1 MNIFDMAK
9 KNYDKGL
16 WTKEMLAAIV
26 AKGKLTAAQ
35 YEEIT
40 GEAYSA

>member
-16 WTKEMLAAIV
+16 WTKEMVFALVGKGLLTQAEYDEIV
-26 AKGKLTAAQ
+26 G
-35 YEEIT
+35 EEVV
-40 GEAYSA
+40 